1 MNDEYINFLVT
12 AATAVFHTVDFWKLG
27 KKINLPITSG
37 SKEKHEEPLNE
48 LIILYIYIFTLT
60 AHKKGREERE
70 DRIGSCKLEELKNKY
85 AIDMR

>member
-12 AATAVFHTVDFWKLG
+12 AATEVFHTVDFRKLG

-37 SKEKHEEPLNE
+37 SKENCGEY
-48 LIILYIYIFTLT
+48 IYIYIFSWT
-60 AHKKGREERE
+60 AHKKGREKRE
-70 DRIGSCKLEELKNKY
+70 DTIGSCKLEELKNKY